1 MSQFDHERLDVYQVA
16 IEFVGEANITAD
28 GIPRGRAA
36 LGDQLRRAATSIC
49 LNIAEGSGEFAA
61 KEKARFYRIA
71 KRSATE
77 CAAVLDVA
85 NAWSTSASEQTGFQQ
100 RLREGKKMLH
110 RIVSML
116 IKMIKRMEQ
125 PG

>member
-1 MSQFDHERLDVYQVA
+1 MSQFDHERLDVYKVA
-16 IEFVGEANITAD
+16 IEFVGDANITAD
-28 GIPRGRAA
+28 GIPLVEAA

-49 LNIAEGSGEFAA
+49 LNIAEGSGEFAP
-61 KEKARFYRIA
+61 KEKARSYRMA

-85 NAWSTSASEQTGFQQ
+85 DAWSTTASEPGFQQ
-100 RLREGKKMLH
+100 RLRQGKEMLH

>member
-16 IEFVGEANITAD
+16 IEFVGDANITAD

-49 LNIAEGSGEFAA
+49 LNIAEGSGEFAP

-85 NAWSTSASEQTGFQQ
+85 NAWSTPASEPGFQQ
-100 RLREGKKMLH
+100 RLREGKEMLH

-116 IKMIKRMEQ
+116 IKMIKRMER